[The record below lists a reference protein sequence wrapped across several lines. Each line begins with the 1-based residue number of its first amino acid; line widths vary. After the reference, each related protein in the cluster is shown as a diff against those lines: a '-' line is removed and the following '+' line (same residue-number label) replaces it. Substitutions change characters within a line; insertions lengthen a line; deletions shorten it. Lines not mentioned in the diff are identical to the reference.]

1 MIQSIMFAIVLY
13 LTPSLLLVAL
23 MMCREG
29 FDYQPH

>member
-13 LTPSLLLVAL
+13 LTPSLLLVAFL
-23 MMCREG
+23 TCREG

>member
-23 MMCREG
+23 MTCREG
-29 FDYQPH
+29 FGYQPQ

>member
-1 MIQSIMFAIVLY
+1 MIQTITFAIVLY

-23 MMCREG
+23 MTCREG